1 MLWLHCCPT
10 IAPFYAEGIPKMNV
24 LGLSLGEVGP
34 GMWMEMGPLEAKNS
48 ADVSLNGRLGIE
60 D

>member
-1 MLWLHCCPT
+1 
-10 IAPFYAEGIPKMNV
+10 MNV